1 MHETGSQFPEQEGQ
15 GPVRP
20 GNLLGHDLVPPVR
33 RRDRLLAGAATVGAH
48 LVLLAT
54 LLWPHSGRQTT
65 PPVPP
70 LPPIQVSLLD
80 SPKPLPPGPPFPE
93 EVELRPAPPHVVPP
107 VISVSS
113 KVERDTF
120 SDVLSDSQISGA
132 ASAGEG
138 GGGGGG
144 SCDMARAVQQ
154 ALRRDRLVR
163 PAVQDAN
170 RLGKSI
176 MLWNGDWV
184 QTGAQEGK
192 GLSAVR
198 EAVMWEVA
206 FVPETCRNQRMHGLV
221 LLSLEDGTTRFAIG
235 KADWRWADLLG
246 LRRTASER

>member
-1 MHETGSQFPEQEGQ
+1 MQTGNEFPGRVDE
-15 GPVRP
+15 GPVEPEGLR
-20 GNLLGHDLVPPVR
+20 GHMAPPR
-33 RRDRLLAGAATVGAH
+33 RQRDRFLAGTATVCAHLGLLA
-48 LVLLAT
+48 L
-54 LLWPHSGRQTT
+54 LLWPHSGRQK
-65 PPVPP
+65 PPPEP
-70 LPPIQVSLLD
+70 APPPIQVSLLD
-80 SPKPLPPGPPFPE
+80 SPKPEPPGPPVPE
-93 EVELRPAPPHVVPP
+93 EVELRPAPPRVVPP
-107 VISVSS
+107 IVNISSRQ
-113 KVERDTF
+113 EPDTF
-120 SDVLSDSQISGA
+120 SDVLSDSQIAGA
-132 ASAGEG
+132 TTAGEG

-184 QTGAQEGK
+184 RTGGQEGK

-198 EAVMWEVA
+198 EAIMWEVA
-206 FVPETCRNQRMHGLV
+206 FVPEACRNQRMHGLV

-235 KADWRWADLLG
+235 TGEWKWSDLLG